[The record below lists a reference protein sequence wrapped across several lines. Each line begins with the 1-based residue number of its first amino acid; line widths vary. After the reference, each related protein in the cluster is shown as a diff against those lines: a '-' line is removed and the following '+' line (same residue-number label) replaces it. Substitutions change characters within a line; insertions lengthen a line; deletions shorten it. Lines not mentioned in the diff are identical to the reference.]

1 MILTLD
7 LPPELEQRL
16 AKEAAQH
23 GLSVEAMTL
32 QLLAKFFHQVTDTT
46 FPHVAYRQGASGQ
59 PVPLVTGRGIR
70 VQTLAIAL
78 HQWGLTKEQL
88 AEEYNLS
95 IPQIEDALAF
105 YAENQAEIDG
115 AMALEAAIE
124 ASHA

>member
-1 MILTLD
+1 MTLTLD

-32 QLLAKFFHQVTDTT
+32 QLLAKFLHQATDPA
-46 FPHVAYRQGASGQ
+46 FPNVAYHQGASGQ
-59 PVPLVTGRGIR
+59 PVPVVAGTGIR
-70 VQTLAIAL
+70 IQTLAIAF
-78 HQWGLTKEQL
+78 HQWGLTQEQL

-95 IPQIEDALAF
+95 MPQLDDALAF
-105 YAENQAEIDG
+105 YAANQAEIDG

>member
-1 MILTLD
+1 MTLTLD

-32 QLLAKFFHQVTDTT
+32 QLLAKFFHPATDPT
-46 FPHVAYRQGASGQ
+46 FPNVAYRQGASGQ
-59 PVPLVTGRGIR
+59 PVPVVAGTGIR
-70 VQTLAIAL
+70 IQTLAIAL
-78 HQWGLTKEQL
+78 HQWGFTQEQL

-95 IPQIEDALAF
+95 ILQIEDALAF
-105 YAENQAEIDG
+105 YAANQAEIDG

>member
-1 MILTLD
+1 MTLTLD

-16 AKEAAQH
+16 AKESAQN

-32 QLLAKFFHQVTDTT
+32 QLLAKFFHQATDSA
-46 FPHVAYRQGASGQ
+46 FPNVAYRQGASGQ
-59 PVPLVTGRGIR
+59 PVPVVAGTDIR
-70 VQTLAIAL
+70 IQTIAIAF
-78 HQWGLTKEQL
+78 HQWGFTKEQL

-95 IPQIEDALAF
+95 IPQIDGALAF
-105 YAENQAEIDG
+105 YAANQAEIEG

>member
-1 MILTLD
+1 MTLTLD

-16 AKEAAQH
+16 AKEAAQN

-32 QLLAKFFHQVTDTT
+32 QLLAKFFHQATDSA
-46 FPHVAYRQGASGQ
+46 FPNVAYRQGASGQ
-59 PVPLVTGRGIR
+59 PVPVVAGTDIR
-70 VQTLAIAL
+70 IQTIAIAF
-78 HQWGLTKEQL
+78 HQWGFTKEQL

-95 IPQIEDALAF
+95 IPQIDGALAF
-105 YAENQAEIDG
+105 YAANQAEIEG